1 MIGVAAG
8 ELDDHFVELQL
19 VLADRTTF
27 VRVLV
32 VLMVQLFDFFL
43 GQSLGDL
50 ADFVSE
56 VQKLLRIP
64 LVTS

>member
-19 VLADRTTF
+19 VLADGTTF

-50 ADFVSE
+50 ADFVSK

>member
-19 VLADRTTF
+19 VLADGTTF

-32 VLMVQLFDFFL
+32 VLMVQLLDFFL

-50 ADFVSE
+50 ADFVPE